1 MQDSIRRGLGPHF
14 QGNPVHRIKSS
25 TALLTIAALA
35 FLQPACS
42 TLTASQRSA
51 LLVGAETLA
60 NIAGT
65 AAATYYGGSAAGE
78 LASAGL
84 SALGSVLQGYVG
96 NTVPTT
102 VVQATPGVAN
112 VGDAVA
118 GVIAANHTVTQ
129 GDVNAVNQA
138 AAIAS
143 TLNLTAPAASGTSPQ

>member
-1 MQDSIRRGLGPHF
+1 MGA
-14 QGNPVHRIKSS
+14 V
-25 TALLTIAALA
+25 A
-35 FLQPACS
+35 FFQPACS
-42 TLTASQRSA
+42 TLTASQRGA

-65 AAATYYGGSAAGE
+65 AAATYYGGPAAGQ

-96 NTVPTT
+96 NTIPTS

-112 VGDAVA
+112 VGEAVA
-118 GVIAANHTVTQ
+118 GVIAPNHTVSQ
-129 GDVNAVNQA
+129 SDVNVVNQA

-143 TLNLTAPAASGTSPQ
+143 TLPLGSATPGNGTNAASVP